1 MNPSLASSC
10 FAPIGVFDS
19 GVGGLSV
26 LTALRQVL
34 PQEDFLYLAD
44 SAHAPYGEKS
54 PDYIRARCF
63 ALCDFLLRKGVKAI
77 VIACNTA
84 TAVALPALRAHYAM
98 PIIALEP
105 AVKPAVAA
113 SRCHEIGVLATAR
126 TLESRHFLDLA
137 ARFADQ
143 AHIIS
148 QPCPR
153 LVTLLEAGEEH
164 SPAMQTAVQE
174 YVAPLLAAGADALVL
189 GCTHFVFLRDQIA
202 AAAGDAVTLHDSGA
216 GVARVLQRRL
226 EAQQTLRPRHEAG
239 LLRFLSSAATERM
252 QGLMAR
258 LWGGALTLE
267 PLKA

>member
-1 MNPSLASSC
+1 MNRNPVPSPSS
-10 FAPIGVFDS
+10 PIGVFDS

-26 LTALRQVL
+26 LTTLRQAL

-54 PDYIRARCF
+54 SEYIRARCF
-63 ALCDFLLRKGVKAI
+63 SLCDFLLQHGVKAI

-84 TAVALPALRAHYAM
+84 TAVALPALRAHFPV

-105 AVKPAVAA
+105 AVKPAVAT
-113 SRCHEIGVLATAR
+113 SRCHEVGVLATAR
-126 TLESRHFLDLA
+126 TLESQHFLDLA
-137 ARFADQ
+137 ARFANQ
-143 AHIIS
+143 AHIIP

-164 SPAMQTAVQE
+164 SSAMQAAVQD
-174 YVAPLLAAGADALVL
+174 YVEPLLAAGADALVL

-202 AAAGDAVTLHDSGA
+202 AVAGDGVTLHDSGA

-226 EAQQTLRPRHEAG
+226 ETQQTLRPRDESG
-239 LLRFLSSAATERM
+239 FLRFFSSAATDRM
-252 QGLMAR
+252 QGLMTR

>member
-1 MNPSLASSC
+1 MNSSLAPSLL
-10 FAPIGVFDS
+10 APIGVFDS

-26 LTALRQVL
+26 LTSLRQAL

-63 ALCDFLLRKGVKAI
+63 ALCDFLLRQGVKAI

-84 TAVALPALRAHYAM
+84 TAVALPTLRAHYAV

-105 AVKPAVAA
+105 AVKPAVSA
-113 SRCHEIGVLATAR
+113 SRRHEVGVLATAR
-126 TLESRHFLDLA
+126 TLESQHFLDLA
-137 ARFADQ
+137 ARFAGQ
-143 AHIIS
+143 AHIIP

-153 LVTLLEAGEEH
+153 LVALLEAGEEH
-164 SPAMQTAVQE
+164 SPAMQKAVHD
-174 YVAPLLAAGADALVL
+174 YVVPLLAAGADALVL

-202 AAAGDAVTLHDSGA
+202 ATAGEAVTLHDSGA

-226 EAQQTLRPRHEAG
+226 EVQQSLRPRHEAG

-252 QGLMAR
+252 QALMVR
-258 LWGGALTLE
+258 LWGETLTLE